1 MESDPLQ
8 TILGRLAGVK
18 QTGENQWQA
27 RCPAHDDRH
36 ASLSISCGD
45 DGRVLLHC
53 HAGCAV
59 MAICQAAG
67 IRLRD
72 LFPKKKDALGGMG
85 RIVAAYDYRD
95 AQGQLVYQ
103 VVRFEPKDFRQ
114 RRPDGNGGWT
124 WKMGGV
130 KRVLYRLP
138 ELLAADPGQ
147 WIVIAEGEKDVDTL
161 VGLGMVATTNPQGA
175 GKWSKLSDD
184 SALHGRRVAIIP
196 DMDQPGRDHALD
208 VARRLAG
215 KAAEVRIVEL
225 PGDGKDASDWIAA
238 GGNRD
243 SLLALIEAAPRHVPS
258 ADAPAQTSDKPKVLL
273 PGGSVPILEAAA
285 KLGTLLAK
293 TDLYYVR
300 GGAVVTMDKDDQGF
314 PILSPVKPAAM
325 ASIFESVAHLMTLAK
340 VDGQIVEVDTI
351 CSEQAAKMIM
361 HAGTF
366 LAALPPIR
374 VLARCPVLI
383 ERDGALV
390 QVSGYDRQSGI
401 LALGEPAPDVPLD
414 RARAILHDMLEDF
427 QFAAPSDRS
436 RALAAIITPA
446 LVFGGLLRGR
456 APIDL
461 GEADKSQTGKGFRNK
476 LTASIYRHNVRTVT
490 QRKGGG
496 VGSMEETFNT
506 ALIQGMNFISLDNVR
521 GNIDSPA
528 IESFLTEDVYYARI
542 PYQGS
547 VEIDPRRVVVLMT
560 SNRADITVDLANR
573 SCCVNIHKQPEG
585 YQFKQYAEGDIWEHV
600 QADQPLYLGAV
611 FAVVKAWFEAGRPLS
626 NETRHDFRRWARTL
640 DWIVQNVLGAPPLL
654 DGHRETQI
662 RMSNPAL
669 NWLRDVALAVRRAD
683 QLGKWLRA
691 HALVEIIAGDGRIE
705 IPGLGEGDDLVSE
718 DVRRTVLQ
726 AVGRRMSICFGNE
739 GLRNIESITIKR
751 RETVDHLTRPTKEYW
766 FEIAKPSTSSP
777 SSPLCAPYAPAI
789 DPAMKTQ
796 EPAIPAN
803 DRQHFVPGESDARD
817 VCSGDEYIGM
827 LPTHSGHR
835 GFRGIH
841 SGAHSGRI
849 EGAIGGNA
857 PEPPA
862 GDDQEEVV
870 EWRA

>member
-1 MESDPLQ
+1 MESEPLQ
-8 TILGRLAGVK
+8 TILARLAGVK

-36 ASLSISCGD
+36 ASLSVSRGD
-45 DGRVLLHC
+45 DDRVLLHC

-59 MAICQAAG
+59 MAICQVAG

-72 LFPKKKDALGGMG
+72 LFPRKQDAGGRG

-138 ELLAADPGQ
+138 DLLAAAPAD
-147 WIVIAEGEKDVDTL
+147 WIVVAEGEKDVDGL
-161 VGLGMVATTNPQGA
+161 VGIGMVATTNPQGA

-184 SALHGRRVAIIP
+184 SALVGRRVAILP
-196 DMDQPGRDHALD
+196 DRDQPGRDHALD
-208 VARRLAG
+208 VARRLCG

-238 GGNRD
+238 GGTREQ
-243 SLLALIEAAPRHVPS
+243 LLALIEAAPRYVAS
-258 ADAPAQTSDKPKVLL
+258 ADDPAQVSDRPKVLL
-273 PGGSVPILEAAA
+273 PGGSVPILEAAG
-285 KLGTLLAK
+285 KLGALLAK
-293 TDLYYVR
+293 TGLYYVR
-300 GGAVVTMDKDDQGF
+300 GGAVVTMDADDQGF

-351 CSEQAAKMIM
+351 CSEQAAKVIM

-383 ERDGALV
+383 ERDGKLV

-414 RARAILHDMLEDF
+414 QARSMLHDMLDDF
-427 QFAAPSDRS
+427 RFAMPSDRS

-506 ALIQGMNFISLDNVR
+506 ALVQGMNFISLDNVR

-542 PYQGS
+542 PYHGS
-547 VEIDPRRVVVLMT
+547 VQIDPRRVIVLMT
-560 SNRADITVDLANR
+560 SNKADITVDLANR
-573 SCCVNIHKQPEG
+573 SCCVNIHKRPEG
-585 YQFKQYAEGDIWEHV
+585 YQFKEYPEGDIWEHV
-600 QADQPLYLGAV
+600 QANQPLYLGAV
-611 FAVVKAWFEAGRPLS
+611 FAVVKAWFEAGRPMTS
-626 NETRHDFRRWARTL
+626 ETRHDFRRWARTL

-654 DGHRETQI
+654 DGHRETQL

-705 IPGLGEGDDLVSE
+705 IPGLSEDDDLVSE
-718 DVRRTVLQ
+718 EVRRTVLQ
-726 AVGRRMSICFGNE
+726 AVGRRMSICFGTDSARTIE
-739 GLRNIESITIKR
+739 GITIKR
-751 RETVDHLTRPTKEYW
+751 RETVDHLARPTKEYW
-766 FEIAKPSTSSP
+766 FEIAGPSASSP
-777 SSPLCAPYAPAI
+777 SSPLCAPYAPAKRS
-789 DPAMKTQ
+789 AKEM
-796 EPAIPAN
+796 AISPMSAG
-803 DRQHFVPGESDARD
+803 DRQHFLPAANSAQDG
-817 VCSGDEYIGM
+817 CGDDECIEM
-827 LPTHSGHR
+827 LPRSSGHSGNPE
-835 GFRGIH
+835 IH
-841 SGAHSGRI
+841 SGTHRGGSG
-849 EGAIGGNA
+849 
-857 PEPPA
+857 EPIAETPPRLA
-862 GDDQEEVV
+862 DDVDQQEVV